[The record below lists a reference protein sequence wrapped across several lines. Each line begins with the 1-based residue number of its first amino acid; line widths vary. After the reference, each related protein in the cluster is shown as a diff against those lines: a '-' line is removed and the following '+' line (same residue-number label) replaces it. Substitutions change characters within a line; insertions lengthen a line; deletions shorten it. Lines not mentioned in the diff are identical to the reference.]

1 MGKEVVLSGWVN
13 SRRDHGG
20 VIFIDL
26 RDHTGLVQ
34 LAIHPDDKDA
44 FAVADKVRDEFVVEA
59 TGEVIKRTGETINPN
74 LETGTVE
81 ILASEFSILTLPVP
95 SAVTY
100 FLESSNKLNLV
111 STTFSSAVAI
121 KLPMNLAFDDLNP
134 EPLSAVFGLRSSNA
148 KFIGNFMILIQNH
161 YLLFLVEFVH

>member
-1 MGKEVVLSGWVN
+1 MQRTLALETIKKIGEKISLSGWVN

-34 LAIHPDDKDA
+34 LAIHPEDKDA

-81 ILASEFSILTLPVP
+81 ILASEFSILNPSTPLPFQIAHADEI
-95 SAVTY
+95 SNEELRLKY
-100 FLESSNKLNLV
+100 RFL
-111 STTFSSAVAI
+111 
-121 KLPMNLAFDDLNP
+121 DLRRGKMQKM
-134 EPLSAVFGLRSSNA
+134 L
-148 KFIGNFMILIQNH
+148 K
-161 YLLFLVEFVH
+161 